1 MNSIVLRIR
10 SVYGSLSKVNRNI
23 ADYFIHNLDDVAQE
37 TAQEIAKKSN
47 TSPAS
52 VIRFAKKMGFAGLED
67 LKDSMLTEEEEVEEN
82 PIVFDPI
89 VNEGDSFD
97 VMSQKIQ
104 VIMENST
111 KDLFYQLDMEKLS
124 EAINLVKHATTI
136 YAFGIGSS
144 SLPAYD
150 LSQKFN
156 RINKTTHFNFDT
168 HLTSVLLN
176 NARKTDVLIVFSYTG
191 RSREPIYA
199 TEIAQ
204 SKGVPVIAI
213 TGDRES
219 RLAKLAD
226 VSIGIPENEP
236 LIRVGEITSKI
247 NSMIVADL
255 IYLGVVQPHLS
266 SYQKILHETKDIA
279 KRYRE

>member
-124 EAINLVKHATTI
+124 EAINLVKYATTI

-150 LSQKFN
+150 LSQKF
-156 RINKTTHFNFDT
+156 IHT
-168 HLTSVLLN
+168 LP
-176 NARKTDVLIVFSYTG
+176 AFS
-191 RSREPIYA
+191 
-199 TEIAQ
+199 
-204 SKGVPVIAI
+204 
-213 TGDRES
+213 
-219 RLAKLAD
+219 
-226 VSIGIPENEP
+226 
-236 LIRVGEITSKI
+236 
-247 NSMIVADL
+247 
-255 IYLGVVQPHLS
+255 
-266 SYQKILHETKDIA
+266 
-279 KRYRE
+279 